1 MDFLLSSSCKHFFIW
16 FYAFFQAFMSLND
29 IDSAVD
35 SFSKA
40 LELEPDDGESERTT
54 FSLPNVVSG

>member
-1 MDFLLSSSCKHFFIW
+1 
-16 FYAFFQAFMSLND
+16 MSLND

-40 LELEPDDGESERTT
+40 LELEPDDGESELITQC
-54 FSLPNVVSG
+54 S